1 MNARAIAR
9 RAPAKRRFTLPL
21 ELRLALRDLRL
32 GWSGF
37 IVFVACIAL
46 GVAAIA
52 GIGSLS
58 RALEE
63 GLARQG
69 QSILG
74 GDISLALVH
83 RQANEEQRAYMAGL
97 GAVSEVATLRAMA
110 RPAKGK
116 RAALVRLKAV
126 DARYPLYGS
135 VSLMAQGA
143 RQPISSL
150 RAAGVVAVEHL
161 LLRRLDLKVGDA
173 LKIGGAELKI
183 AAELTY
189 EPDRLGGRPAFGP
202 RVLMSLENLQ
212 LTGLVQPGSLVNWT
226 YRIALDDE
234 VAARAEGLKGL
245 SKQIEDRF
253 PDAGFTI
260 HDRRNPS
267 PNVRRVANH
276 LSQFLTLVGITTLM
290 IGGIGVANAIAA
302 YLMRKRSVI
311 AAFKCLGASGAVIFR
326 IYLIEVL
333 VLAGAGTLI
342 GLGLGA
348 LLPLGVAA
356 YGAGALPVQLA
367 LEPQPFA
374 LLLAGL
380 YGILTAL
387 MFVFWPLGQARDLS
401 AALLLRQLVSSEPA
415 RPRKVY
421 LAASGLCALA
431 LAGIAIAS
439 ADARLLAV
447 LAVAG
452 LAVVFCLFLGLGAL
466 IEKAARRLPRPRNTT
481 LALARASLAGPGGL
495 ARPVALSLGAS
506 LSLLSAVALVNASL
520 QKEFE
525 TTIPSEAPSYFM
537 LDVGKDEVSTLEAI
551 VRRHEPKTQIGS
563 APMLRGRI
571 IRLRGKRPSELK
583 SAPGHE
589 WVLHGDRGLSYSDA
603 LPEGSKLVEGAWW
616 ARDYDGPPL
625 VSFEAEI
632 AKGLGLKIGDAI
644 TVNILGRNVTA
655 RIANLR
661 KVDWDSLA
669 INFVMVFSPNT
680 LLGAPHNVLATLTL
694 PDETREAREGPM
706 IQELSE
712 VLPNVTALRVRDAIN
727 AFREVAEKVMAA
739 IQASGGITLLAGA
752 IVLAGGLSTAQRRRI
767 RDAVIFKTLGAT
779 RARILSAH
787 FIEYG
792 VLALVTGIFAAVL
805 GTLGAW
811 LVVTLAMDASFS
823 FSLSAI
829 LTAIALATGLVLA
842 FGAFATW
849 RVLGAK
855 AAAHLRKQ

>member
-1 MNARAIAR
+1 MNAKAIAR

-97 GAVSEVATLRAMA
+97 GTVSEVATLRAMA

-126 DARYPLYGS
+126 DARYPLYGR

-226 YRIALDDE
+226 YRIALDGD
-234 VAARAEGLKGL
+234 VVARAEGLKGL

-290 IGGIGVANAIAA
+290 I
-302 YLMRKRSVI
+302 
-311 AAFKCLGASGAVIFR
+311 
-326 IYLIEVL
+326 
-333 VLAGAGTLI
+333 
-342 GLGLGA
+342 
-348 LLPLGVAA
+348 
-356 YGAGALPVQLA
+356 
-367 LEPQPFA
+367 
-374 LLLAGL
+374 
-380 YGILTAL
+380 
-387 MFVFWPLGQARDLS
+387 
-401 AALLLRQLVSSEPA
+401 
-415 RPRKVY
+415 
-421 LAASGLCALA
+421 
-431 LAGIAIAS
+431 
-439 ADARLLAV
+439 
-447 LAVAG
+447 
-452 LAVVFCLFLGLGAL
+452 
-466 IEKAARRLPRPRNTT
+466 
-481 LALARASLAGPGGL
+481 
-495 ARPVALSLGAS
+495 
-506 LSLLSAVALVNASL
+506 
-520 QKEFE
+520 
-525 TTIPSEAPSYFM
+525 
-537 LDVGKDEVSTLEAI
+537 
-551 VRRHEPKTQIGS
+551 
-563 APMLRGRI
+563 
-571 IRLRGKRPSELK
+571 
-583 SAPGHE
+583 
-589 WVLHGDRGLSYSDA
+589 
-603 LPEGSKLVEGAWW
+603 
-616 ARDYDGPPL
+616 
-625 VSFEAEI
+625 
-632 AKGLGLKIGDAI
+632 
-644 TVNILGRNVTA
+644 
-655 RIANLR
+655 
-661 KVDWDSLA
+661 
-669 INFVMVFSPNT
+669 
-680 LLGAPHNVLATLTL
+680 
-694 PDETREAREGPM
+694 
-706 IQELSE
+706 
-712 VLPNVTALRVRDAIN
+712 
-727 AFREVAEKVMAA
+727 
-739 IQASGGITLLAGA
+739 
-752 IVLAGGLSTAQRRRI
+752 
-767 RDAVIFKTLGAT
+767 
-779 RARILSAH
+779 
-787 FIEYG
+787 
-792 VLALVTGIFAAVL
+792 
-805 GTLGAW
+805 
-811 LVVTLAMDASFS
+811 
-823 FSLSAI
+823 
-829 LTAIALATGLVLA
+829 
-842 FGAFATW
+842 
-849 RVLGAK
+849 
-855 AAAHLRKQ
+855 